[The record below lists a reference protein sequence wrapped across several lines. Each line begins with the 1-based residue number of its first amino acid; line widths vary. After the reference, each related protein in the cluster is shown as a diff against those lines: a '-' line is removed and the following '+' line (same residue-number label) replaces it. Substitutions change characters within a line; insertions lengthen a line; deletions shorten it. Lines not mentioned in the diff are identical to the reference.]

1 VRARGPAPYAT
12 ASRSGLALAAAL
24 ATGTAA
30 SAQPVFRAALE
41 MVNVTVTARDAKGQL
56 VSDLRAEELI
66 VREDGRPQRVLLF
79 APAAQPEGR
88 ETLALNLG
96 MLFDTSR
103 SMRKEAKLSHESAIR
118 LLEAVPRAKDLL
130 LILFDNDIRISHYAS
145 EKQQNIVERIPGRG
159 GGSATLLYDAIA
171 LYLSRVAETP
181 GRKVLVLF
189 SDGDDNASRFNSAEV
204 TSLLRASDVVVY
216 PIAFQGERPNSMEG
230 ALARSFLASLA
241 EMSGGRVFAPSASQ
255 QLPAIYQSILEE
267 LGSQYVLGYVPDDS
281 ARDGRFRKLAVV
293 VNRPGVRLRYRPGY
307 IVAKKEMP
315 P

>member
-1 VRARGPAPYAT
+1 M
-12 ASRSGLALAAAL
+12 ALAAAL

-66 VREDGRPQRVLLF
+66 VREDGRPQRILLF
-79 APAAQPEGR
+79 ARAAQPEGR

-96 MLFDTSR
+96 LLFDTSR

-118 LLEAVPRAKDLL
+118 FLEAIPRAKDLL

-145 EKQQNIVERIPGRG
+145 EQQQNVVERIPGPG

-189 SDGDDNASRFNSAEV
+189 SDGDDNASRINSAEV

-230 ALARSFLASLA
+230 VRARSFLASLA

-255 QLPAIYQSILEE
+255 ELPAIYQSILEE
-267 LGSQYVLGYVPDDS
+267 LGSQYVLGYVPDNS
-281 ARDGRFRKLAVV
+281 ARDGRLRKLAVV

-307 IVAKKEMP
+307 VVPKEEKP
-315 P
+315 VDR